1 MGRIYKT
8 LNNSTAHLYEPE
20 MILNDQ
26 PEIKK
31 NLELLRNVFK
41 GLDDESIKRK
51 QHIKKLTNDYRQ
63 KNQELLD
70 HINSEYSDS
79 QQKEILLRIL
89 HCNIIG
95 NVDEELIR
103 FLADKLT

>member
-1 MGRIYKT
+1 MLLK
-8 LNNSTAHLYEPE
+8 
-20 MILNDQ
+20 DQ

-31 NLELLRNVFK
+31 HLDQLDNLFK

-51 QHIKKLTNDYRQ
+51 QTIEKLINDYRQ

-70 HINSEYSDS
+70 HIDSEYSDP

-89 HCNIIG
+89 QYNIIG
-95 NVDEELIR
+95 SVDEEPIKYLVE
-103 FLADKLT
+103 KLT